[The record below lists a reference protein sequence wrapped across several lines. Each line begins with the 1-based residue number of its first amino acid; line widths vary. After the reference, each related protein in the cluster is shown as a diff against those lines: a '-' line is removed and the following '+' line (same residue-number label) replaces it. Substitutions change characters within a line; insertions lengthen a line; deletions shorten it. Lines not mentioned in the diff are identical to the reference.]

1 MSGCNGWK
9 VKLNKLKRVRIK
21 VKGIV
26 QGVGFRPTVYRHAK
40 DTGVTGFVT
49 NTPEGVTIEA
59 EGETSQLKSFIALVE
74 KKTTSDV

>member
-1 MSGCNGWK
+1 LK
-9 VKLNKLKRVRIK
+9 ALKRVRIK

-40 DTGVTGFVT
+40 DTGVFGFVT

-59 EGETSQLKSFIALVE
+59 EGNSAQIKSFIDAVTQSPPECRELQALI
-74 KKTTSDV
+74 